1 MKFVMETVE
10 LSKKFGELTAVDGIS
25 TTLEEGHI
33 VGLIGPNGAGK
44 STFLNS
50 MAGLFPPTSGKV
62 FFEGKECTGFT
73 PQRMCHLG
81 LARTFQI
88 PQPFPKMTA
97 LETVLVATLFG
108 RHGHARE
115 NPVEYAKSLLDFVEF
130 PLPPK
135 TACENLNTV
144 QLKRLD
150 LARALGSNPKMLFLD
165 ELAAGL
171 TESEI
176 LDMIVLTRK
185 IRDRG
190 ITILMVEHIMKLII
204 TVCEYLIVIQFGR
217 KISEGRTEK
226 VAQDPVVLEAYLGTA
241 KKKEPEGPAP
251 AGPEAPGSAPAAS
264 NAAEPKP
271 AGLGGGDGHVS

>member
-1 MKFVMETVE
+1 MKIVIETVE
-10 LSKKFGELTAVDGIS
+10 LTKKFGELTAVDGIS

-44 STFLNS
+44 STFLNA
-50 MAGLFPPTSGKV
+50 MAGLSPPTSGRV
-62 FFEGKECTGFT
+62 LFEGTDCTGFT
-73 PQRMCHLG
+73 PQQMCHLG

-97 LETVLVATLFG
+97 LETVLVSTLFG
-108 RHGHARE
+108 NHDKPVP
-115 NPVEYAKSLLDFVEF
+115 NPVKYAKSLLDFVNF
-130 PLPPK
+130 PLPPN
-135 TACENLNTV
+135 TACEQLNTV

-150 LARALGSNPKMLFLD
+150 LARALGSQPKMLFMD

-190 ITILMVEHIMKLII
+190 ITILMVEHIMKLIM

-217 KISEGRTEK
+217 KITEGPTAK
-226 VAQDPVVLEAYLGTA
+226 VAQDPLVSEAYLGTP
-241 KKKEPEGPAP
+241 KKK
-251 AGPEAPGSAPAAS
+251 PEA
-264 NAAEPKP
+264 
-271 AGLGGGDGHVS
+271 